1 LPSGQPLVDASDI
14 VKSYGTVSALSGLE
28 LKVMPGEVYGLLGPN
43 GAGKTTALRILSGL
57 ETPTSG
63 SVRVVG
69 YDPVSQRIEVKR
81 RTGYVAESAVLYE
94 SLTPR
99 EYFEFVAS
107 TRELDDRVKERV
119 SRLASV
125 FEIGASLDIPVGALS
140 LGTKQ
145 KISVIAALMHEPPLL
160 LLDEPLNGL
169 DAKSSRILKELVLL
183 HTERRGAVIFST
195 HVMEVAEG
203 MCTKIG
209 IIDGGRIVAEGTME
223 ELRDLSGRKGSSL
236 EDVFLKVT
244 NEEGFIAEAVA
255 KLREGG
261 TNGPG

>member
-1 LPSGQPLVDASDI
+1 MTPVSPLVEASDI
-14 VKSYGTVSALSGLE
+14 VKMYGTVTALSGLN
-28 LKVMPGEVYGLLGPN
+28 LRVTPGEVYGLLGPN
-43 GAGKTTALRILSGL
+43 GAGKTTTLRILSGL

-63 SVRVVG
+63 SVLVVG
-69 YDPVSQRIEVKR
+69 CDPVSQRVEVKR
-81 RTGYVAESAVLYE
+81 RTGYVAETAVLYE

-107 TRELDDRVKERV
+107 TRELELPVRERV

-125 FEIGASLDIPVGALS
+125 FDIGGNLDVPIGALS

-169 DAKSSRILKELVLL
+169 DAKSSRILKELILIHV
-183 HTERRGAVIFST
+183 EKGGAAIFST
-195 HVMEVAEG
+195 HVMEVAESV
-203 MCTKIG
+203 CTKIG
-209 IIDGGRIVAEGTME
+209 IIDAGRIVAEGTME
-223 ELRDLSGRKGSSL
+223 ELRGVSGSKGKSL

-244 NEEGFIAEAVA
+244 NEEEFVADAVA
-255 KLREGG
+255 RLREGSP
-261 TNGPG
+261 NGPH